1 MCLANPNLGLT
12 RQISPVNTHVTSHRC
27 LKNTSHVVM
36 MALIDSASILARL
49 CHRVCILACMC
60 ERPSPVWLTLRVL
73 EQHPDP
79 DVTPGPAEVEPATP
93 LLVDEDASAT
103 PPNALDTLSGATSK
117 DVARSLGHPG
127 GGVSNAEARRDLE
140 AHQRAAGAADASQ
153 RSAAAEPATSK
164 DVAQGLSHPSGGLS
178 NAEARRERE
187 AHQRARGA
195 GASQRSAAAAGADEP
210 ATPLLVDE
218 DASATP
224 PNALDTLSGATSKDV
239 ARSLGHP
246 GGGVSNA
253 EARRDLEAHQ
263 RAEGAA
269 DASQHSAA
277 GVAEPATLKDVARDL
292 GHPIGGVSN
301 AETKRDREAHQQRA
315 RGAGASQRSAAVGVD
330 EPATPL
336 LVDEDA
342 SATPPNALDTLSGAT
357 SKDVARGLGHPGG
370 GVSNAEARRDLEAH
384 QRAGGTDA
392 SQPSVARVAA
402 RS

>member
-1 MCLANPNLGLT
+1 
-12 RQISPVNTHVTSHRC
+12 
-27 LKNTSHVVM
+27 
-36 MALIDSASILARL
+36 
-49 CHRVCILACMC
+49 MC

-140 AHQRAAGAADASQ
+140 AHQRAEGAADASQHSAAGVTESATSKDVAQGLGYPGGGVSNAEAKRDREAHQRAAGAADASQ

-187 AHQRARGA
+187 AHQWARGA

-263 RAEGAA
+263 RAAGAA

-301 AETKRDREAHQQRA
+301 AETKRDREAHQRA
-315 RGAGASQRSAAVGVD
+315 GGAGTSQRSAAVGVD

-392 SQPSVARVAA
+392 SQPSVAGVTAH
-402 RS
+402 S